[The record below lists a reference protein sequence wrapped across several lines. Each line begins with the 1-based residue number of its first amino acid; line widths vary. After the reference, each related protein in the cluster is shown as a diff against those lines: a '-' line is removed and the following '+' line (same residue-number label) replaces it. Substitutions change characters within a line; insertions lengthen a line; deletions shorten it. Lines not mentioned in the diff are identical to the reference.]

1 MTRRKILI
9 VEDDVDIVRG
19 LDIRLKASGYDVVSA
34 ADGASAIRVAQKENP
49 DLVILDLGLPGED
62 GYSFIERLN
71 SLNPQTPII
80 ILTGRDASADKQRSL
95 KAGAKAFLQKP
106 MDNEELLATIQKVLE
121 ESYGAK
127 EKPPS
132 AK

>member
-9 VEDDVDIVRG
+9 VEDDIDIVRG

-34 ADGASAIRVAQKENP
+34 ADGVSAIRVAQKENP
-49 DLVILDLGLPGED
+49 DLVILDLGLPDED
-62 GYSFIERLN
+62 GYSVMERLI
-71 SLNPQTPII
+71 SLNPQTPTI

-106 MDNEELLATIQKVLE
+106 MDNEELLATIQKVLGE
-121 ESYGAK
+121 AYGAK
-127 EKPPS
+127 EKPSS